1 MTEMIDIP
9 AAKEYVL
16 TNYPNDPL
24 LRTIAVTLLDKLPK
38 VRVLPYEGVEMIRIR
53 YAAAKGAEKSILGE
67 VLGLFEAAPEP
78 KGCAYCR
85 FEMDLETDGGGELDL
100 ARMIPLPA
108 INLTTGEN
116 EKTAPLHIWL

>member
-53 YAAAKGAEKSILGE
+53 YAAAKGAEKALLGDVLRLLE
-67 VLGLFEAAPEP
+67 VGV
-78 KGCAYCR
+78 
-85 FEMDLETDGGGELDL
+85 DG
-100 ARMIPLPA
+100 
-108 INLTTGEN
+108 N
-116 EKTAPLHIWL
+116 

>member
-24 LRTIAVTLLDKLPK
+24 LRTIVIALLDKLPK

-53 YAAAKGAEKSILGE
+53 FAAAEGEEKRILGDVLRLLE
-67 VLGLFEAAPEP
+67 VGA
-78 KGCAYCR
+78 
-85 FEMDLETDGGGELDL
+85 DG
-100 ARMIPLPA
+100 
-108 INLTTGEN
+108 
-116 EKTAPLHIWL
+116 

>member
-24 LRTIAVTLLDKLPK
+24 LRAIAIALLDKLPK

-53 YAAAKGAEKSILGE
+53 YAAAKGAEKALLGN
-67 VLGLFEAAPEP
+67 VLRL
-78 KGCAYCR
+78 
-85 FEMDLETDGGGELDL
+85 LEGD
-100 ARMIPLPA
+100 
-108 INLTTGEN
+108 
-116 EKTAPLHIWL
+116 K